1 MSVCA
6 PMCETLLQ
14 IKKKKVEEVID
25 CISQEKYTQD
35 LKLSVYSTF
44 GPLLGKILVTF
55 FEIGD
60 GLKLFSC
67 LVSGIYL

>member
-25 CISQEKYTQD
+25 CISKEKYTQD

-44 GPLLGKILVTF
+44 GPLLGEILQKIVDIIDRL
-55 FEIGD
+55 
-60 GLKLFSC
+60 
-67 LVSGIYL
+67 